1 MGYSLFLSL
10 ADEALCSLGWQ
21 SSRDGV
27 SIKIPVPITS
37 LGWHQE
43 GHPAKKKIC
52 YTFHLSSSFPM
63 HASMK
68 MDVKPYLMMDDNDDK
83 CLLSSGIQ
91 FLEKQFFR
99 REQLEKFSNFEP
111 T

>member
-1 MGYSLFLSL
+1 
-10 ADEALCSLGWQ
+10 
-21 SSRDGV
+21 
-27 SIKIPVPITS
+27 
-37 LGWHQE
+37 
-43 GHPAKKKIC
+43 
-52 YTFHLSSSFPM
+52 M